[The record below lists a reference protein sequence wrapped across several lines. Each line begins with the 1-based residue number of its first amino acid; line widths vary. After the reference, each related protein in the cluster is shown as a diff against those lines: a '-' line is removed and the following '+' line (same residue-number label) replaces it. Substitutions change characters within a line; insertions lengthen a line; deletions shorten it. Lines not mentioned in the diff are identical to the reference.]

1 MNSSISKLATSA
13 CELLPSFSGAGPS
26 KRRAFC
32 IFAPGLHQQIT
43 GRMGPTAMAGPS
55 WLAPSL
61 HADPFTLL
69 CLIRKRFSAQR
80 LRSMLL
86 LICVAAFSP
95 ALQRWLM
102 RAMDTWRSQWQRVQ
116 QPAGNQHTV
125 SSTASIAYVSQFC
138 ISFQQAYQKHRRLRE
153 ACEHQALTR
162 INMPRL
168 PSIEESINEAAEV
181 SSKT

>member
-1 MNSSISKLATSA
+1 VRGHRSA
-13 CELLPSFSGAGPS
+13 GLSVF
-26 KRRAFC
+26 
-32 IFAPGLHQQIT
+32 LHQDCINQIT

-181 SSKT
+181 SSKA